1 MEEARLALASNLIK
15 LRTHAGMTQ
24 AELGEKLNYSDK
36 TISKWERADAL
47 PDVLVL
53 KQISRLFHVSMD
65 DLLSAHDQWKKAPAP
80 DAKSF
85 RHKYSISAIT
95 MVAIAGIWTLAVLV
109 FVILWILGR
118 VEWRIFAYAVPVSL
132 VTYLILHSIWREGR
146 HNVYIVGAL
155 VLSVIGTVYIALLQY
170 HLWQLFLV
178 VIPAEVVV
186 FLSFRIKKKKH
197 GSFYDLESRKMEE

>member
-15 LRTHAGMTQ
+15 LRTNAGITQ

-53 KQISRLFHVSMD
+53 KQISELFHVSID
-65 DLLSAHDQWKKAPAP
+65 DLLNPNDKWEKPREPGLKN
-80 DAKSF
+80 F
-85 RHKYSISAIT
+85 LRKYSITAIT

-109 FVILWILGR
+109 FAILWMLGR
-118 VEWRIFAYAVPVSL
+118 VEWTIFAYAVPVSL
-132 VTYLILHSIWREGR
+132 ITYLVLHSVWRGGK
-146 HNVYIVGAL
+146 HNVYIVAAL
-155 VLSVIGTVYIALLQY
+155 VVSIIGAIYIALLKY

-178 VIPAEVVV
+178 VVPAEVVV
-186 FLSFRIKKKKH
+186 FLSFRIKK
-197 GSFYDLESRKMEE
+197 ERK

>member
-1 MEEARLALASNLIK
+1 MGGTYVEEMRLALASNLIK
-15 LRTHAGMTQ
+15 LRTGAGITQ

-53 KQISRLFHVSMD
+53 KQISDLFQVSID
-65 DLLSAHDQWKKAPAP
+65 DLLNTHDKWEKPQ
-80 DAKSF
+80 DQESKSF
-85 RHKYSISAIT
+85 LHKYSITAIT
-95 MVAIAGIWTLAVLV
+95 MVSIAGIWTLAVLV

-118 VEWRIFAYAVPVSL
+118 VEWTIFAYAVPVSL
-132 VTYLILHSIWREGR
+132 ITYLVLHSIWRGGK

-155 VLSVIGTVYIALLQY
+155 VISIIGAIYIALLQY
-170 HLWQLFLV
+170 QLWQLFLV

-186 FLSFRIKKKKH
+186 FLSFKIKRAKK
-197 GSFYDLESRKMEE
+197 

>member
-1 MEEARLALASNLIK
+1 VEEMRLALASNLIK
-15 LRTHAGMTQ
+15 LRTHAGITQ

-53 KQISRLFHVSMD
+53 KQISDLFHVSID
-65 DLLSAHDQWKKAPAP
+65 DLLKTSDKWEKPQDQESKG
-80 DAKSF
+80 F
-85 RHKYSISAIT
+85 LYKYSITAIT
-95 MVAIAGIWTLAVLV
+95 MVSIASIWTLAVLV

-118 VEWRIFAYAVPVSL
+118 VEWTIFAYAVPVSL
-132 VTYLILHSIWREGR
+132 ITYLVLHSIWRGGK

-155 VLSVIGTVYIALLQY
+155 VISIIGAIYIALLQY
-170 HLWQLFLV
+170 QLWQLFLV

-186 FLSFRIKKKKH
+186 FLSFRIKKV
-197 GSFYDLESRKMEE
+197 

>member
-1 MEEARLALASNLIK
+1 VEEMRLALASNLIK
-15 LRTHAGMTQ
+15 LRTHAGITQ

-53 KQISRLFHVSMD
+53 KQISDLFHVSID
-65 DLLSAHDQWKKAPAP
+65 DLLKTSDKWEKPQDQES
-80 DAKSF
+80 KSF
-85 RHKYSISAIT
+85 LYKYSITAIT
-95 MVAIAGIWTLAVLV
+95 MVSIASIWTLAVLV

-118 VEWRIFAYAVPVSL
+118 VEWTIFAYAVPVSL
-132 VTYLILHSIWREGR
+132 ITYLVLHSIWRGGK

-155 VLSVIGTVYIALLQY
+155 VISIIGAIYIALLQY
-170 HLWQLFLV
+170 QLWQLFLV

-186 FLSFRIKKKKH
+186 FLSFRIKRTKN
-197 GSFYDLESRKMEE
+197 